1 MLQNGWGKKAKAITI
16 TLILLSLQ
24 VSVCLSVYLCVC
36 EFGACFS
43 TKYGEFFLLTMEM
56 TALAVSSTYLMKA
69 VQGNNNLSYVDPNF
83 TFSKVLPLV

>member
-1 MLQNGWGKKAKAITI
+1 
-16 TLILLSLQ
+16 
-24 VSVCLSVYLCVC
+24 
-36 EFGACFS
+36 
-43 TKYGEFFLLTMEM
+43 MEM